1 MAQLIHPPAQAAA
14 IIRGIGQRRTLPSLT
29 RSYLCAPCAVS
40 WAGDEADCWNCG
52 NPAST
57 EYTRRDAAALVLR
70 AGIKPRRGG
79 AAA

>member
-1 MAQLIHPPAQAAA
+1 MAQLIHPPAQTAS
-14 IIRGIGQRRTLPSLT
+14 IMRRIGQRRTLPSLT

-57 EYTRRDAAALVLR
+57 EYTRSEAAATLLR
-70 AGIKPRRGG
+70 FSLTPRRGG